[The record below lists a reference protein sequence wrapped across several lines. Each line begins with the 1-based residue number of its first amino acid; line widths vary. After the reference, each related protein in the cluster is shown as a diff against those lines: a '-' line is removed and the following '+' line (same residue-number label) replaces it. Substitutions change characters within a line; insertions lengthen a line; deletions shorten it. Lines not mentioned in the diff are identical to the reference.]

1 LTTIKTHAYNT
12 HMKNEA
18 MVQRSIAV
26 PAEIDELAQRM
37 QEADP
42 DMSYSMAIRRILRA
56 GASTI
61 NPDATGT
68 QVNMPASD
76 AEREAMLERMR

>member
-18 MVQRSIAV
+18 MVQRSITV
-26 PAEIDELAQRM
+26 PAEIDELARRM

-56 GASTI
+56 GASAI
-61 NPDATGT
+61 NPDTTGT
-68 QVNMPASD
+68 QVNMPTD
-76 AEREAMLERMR
+76 AGERERLMERMR

>member
-12 HMKNEA
+12 HMKTEA

-26 PAEIDELAQRM
+26 PAEIDELARRM

-61 NPDATGT
+61 NPETST
-68 QVNMPASD
+68 QVNMPTD
-76 AEREAMLERMR
+76 AVERERLMERMR

>member
-1 LTTIKTHAYNT
+1 
-12 HMKNEA
+12 
-18 MVQRSIAV
+18 
-26 PAEIDELAQRM
+26 M

-61 NPDATGT
+61 NPETST
-68 QVNMPASD
+68 QVNMPTD
-76 AEREAMLERMR
+76 AVERERLMERMR